1 MTREINMKKWCAL
14 TSFVLLSI
22 ASPSAQAQSVADFY
36 RGKQIRFI
44 VGSSPGDYDTWARM
58 ITRHMPQYI
67 PGTPTFVVENMPGA
81 GSLIATNYL
90 YTKAAQ
96 DGTAM
101 GSVSRNMPNYAFTKK
116 ANVYFDP
123 LKFNWIG
130 SPEMTNRGC
139 FATAASGIKVAQD
152 LFERELLAGTD
163 GAGTSLSEMPVLLKN
178 LLGMKFK
185 TVDGY
190 RGSNDVVLAMQRNE
204 VGAICQTVTAF
215 SQSAQPLL
223 DNGTVRLLFTTER
236 QPVPRLKV
244 PTVFEFAKTVEQR
257 RILEFHASSLE
268 TGRPML
274 TPPGVPPDRVQALRR
289 AFDATMKDPAF
300 LEEAKQRKLEVD
312 TRTGEEIEA
321 VLRSVASLP
330 EDVIVKAAEMTRR

>member
-1 MTREINMKKWCAL
+1 MKTMALACAL
-14 TSFVLLSI
+14 ALS
-22 ASPSAQAQSVADFY
+22 ASPASAQTVADFY
-36 RGKQIRFI
+36 RGKQIRVI
-44 VGSSPGDYDTWARM
+44 VGSSPGDYDTWARV
-58 ITRHMPQYI
+58 IVRHMRQHI
-67 PGTPTFVVENMPGA
+67 PGNPTFVVENMPGA

-90 YTKAAQ
+90 YAKAAQ

-116 ANVYFDP
+116 PNVLFDP

-139 FATAASGIKVAQD
+139 FARSVSGVRTAQD
-152 LFERELLAGTD
+152 LFERELLVGTD

-204 VGAICQTVTAF
+204 VGGICQTVTAF
-215 SQSAQPLL
+215 AQSAQHLL
-223 DNGTVRLLFTTER
+223 DDGSVRILFTTER

-257 RILEFHASSLE
+257 KILEFHASSLE

-274 TPPGVPPDRVQALRR
+274 TPPGVPADRVNALRR
-289 AFDATMKDPAF
+289 AFDATMKDRAF
-300 LEEAKQRKLEVD
+300 LDEAAKLALEVSPM
-312 TRTGEEIEA
+312 TGEA
-321 VLRSVASLP
+321 VQTLVGELARTPPSVAARVRTAL
-330 EDVIVKAAEMTRR
+330 EAAK

>member
-1 MTREINMKKWCAL
+1 MKKSAYAL
-14 TSFVLLSI
+14 ASFVLLSI

-36 RGKQIRFI
+36 RGKQIRVI
-44 VGSSPGDYDTWARM
+44 VGTSPGDYDTWARM
-58 ITRHMPQYI
+58 VTRHMRQYI

-116 ANVYFDP
+116 PNVNFDP

-139 FATAASGIKVAQD
+139 FARSDSGVRGAQD
-152 LFERELLAGTD
+152 LLERELLVGTD

-204 VGAICQTVTAF
+204 VGSICQTVTAF
-215 SQSAQPLL
+215 AQSAQPLL

-236 QPVPRLKV
+236 QPVPHLKV

-312 TRTGEEIEA
+312 PRTGEEIEA